1 MQACDRKARRD
12 TTMSIGAAIGSA
24 ETPFSRDLGVRV
36 VEWSNG
42 RAVIALDVTERLTNR
57 RGSAHGGIVATLAD
71 MALSLAWRGA
81 APGMAAAGTISLNVN
96 FVAPAVGRITAEGRM
111 LHMTGGCAF
120 CEARILNGDGGL
132 VATAQGVFRV
142 RQTQT
147 ELTTTA

>member
-1 MQACDRKARRD
+1 M
-12 TTMSIGAAIGSA
+12 MSTSAPVGSA

-36 VEWSNG
+36 VEWQDG
-42 RAVIALDVTERLTNR
+42 RAVVVLDVTERLTNR
-57 RGSAHGGIVATLAD
+57 RGSAHGGVVATLAE

-81 APGMAAAGTISLNVN
+81 APGIAAAGTISLNVN

-142 RQTQT
+142 RKPQSK
-147 ELTTTA
+147 LTTTA